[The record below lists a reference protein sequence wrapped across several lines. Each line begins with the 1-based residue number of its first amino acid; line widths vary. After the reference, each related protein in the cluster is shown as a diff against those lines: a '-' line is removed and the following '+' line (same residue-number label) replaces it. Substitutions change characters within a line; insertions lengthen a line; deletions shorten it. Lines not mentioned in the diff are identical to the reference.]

1 MEYLNMGERFPDN
14 IEGAGTA
21 MNEKGYEIRLRNA
34 EGIPILHLA
43 GDITKSALK
52 AVKATLE
59 HLASAGH
66 YNIVLNIERAHMA
79 NVRFLTGLS
88 GAVRNIRSHYGAV
101 DLIVSPDAKQQMPI
115 TGQISRLFRLCASES
130 QAISRI
136 KRLTRHPDV
145 VNQANARIWRNHD

>member
-1 MEYLNMGERFPDN
+1 
-14 IEGAGTA
+14 